1 MRLPLT
7 RGARWT
13 GEGNEL
19 PPSEDVHVG
28 DVLVLVVAVVGFV
41 VLFAYGVIR

>member
-13 GEGNEL
+13 GEGDRAH
-19 PPSEDVHVG
+19 PG
-28 DVLVLVVAVVGFV
+28 DVLVFAVCVVGFV
-41 VLFAYGVIR
+41 VLFLSGIL

>member
-13 GEGNEL
+13 GEGDRAH
-19 PPSEDVHVG
+19 PG
-28 DVLVLVVAVVGFV
+28 DVAVFIVAVVGFLI
-41 VLFAYGVIR
+41 LFAVGVIR

>member
-13 GEGNEL
+13 GEGDRAH
-19 PPSEDVHVG
+19 PG
-28 DVLVLVVAVVGFV
+28 DVAVFIVAVVGFV
-41 VLFAYGVIR
+41 VLFLAGVIR

>member
-13 GEGNEL
+13 GAGDH
-19 PPSEDVHVG
+19 PHPG
-28 DVLVLVVAVVGFV
+28 DVAVFIVAIVGFA
-41 VLFAYGVIR
+41 VLFVCGIL

>member
-13 GEGNEL
+13 GEGDH
-19 PPSEDVHVG
+19 PHPG
-28 DVLVLVVAVVGFV
+28 DVLVLVVCIVGFV
-41 VLFAYGVIR
+41 VLFLAGVIR

>member
-13 GEGNEL
+13 GEG
-19 PPSEDVHVG
+19 EDVHWG
-28 DVLVLVVAVVGFV
+28 DVLVLIVAVVGFV

>member
-13 GEGNEL
+13 GEGDRAH
-19 PPSEDVHVG
+19 PG
-28 DVLVLVVAVVGFV
+28 DVAVFIVAVVGFV

>member
-13 GEGNEL
+13 GEGDRAH
-19 PPSEDVHVG
+19 PG
-28 DVLVLVVAVVGFV
+28 DVAVFIVCVVGFV